1 MKEKDLTLKR
11 VKIDD
16 LKPNPIN
23 PKKHWD
29 EGIEKS
35 ITDLGYLDP
44 IEVDEKMMILAGH
57 GRYEALK
64 KKGVKEV
71 PVIVHTGLTAKQKK
85 RYLVANN
92 QLTMREGWERDLL
105 KDNFN
110 VDELLEAG
118 FDNKTLKEL
127 FKQDDGDDDFDADAE
142 AEKIKK
148 PKAKRGD
155 VYQLGRHR
163 IMCGD
168 STDPKDVNTLMD
180 GMQADM
186 VFTDPPYNVDYSGR
200 GKNTSNKIMNDN
212 MSESEF
218 RQLLN
223 GSFAMMAHASK
234 PMAPAYVCYA
244 SRTHREF
251 EDALNANGYKVKNQI
266 IWVKAVASMGWGDY
280 RWKHEPILYVA
291 REGKKVPFYGD
302 RAEYTE
308 WKEELTDEQL
318 LKRIK
323 KQLEREEKGE
333 STVWRLKRDTKY
345 DHPTQKPLQLVRIAI
360 WNSTKQD
367 DIVLDLFL
375 GSGSTLIAAEETSR
389 SCYGM
394 ELDPIYVDVIIKRWE
409 KQTGAKAEKVS
420 S

>member
-1 MKEKDLTLKR
+1 
-11 VKIDD
+11 
-16 LKPNPIN
+16 
-23 PKKHWD
+23 
-29 EGIEKS
+29 
-35 ITDLGYLDP
+35 
-44 IEVDEKMMILAGH
+44 
-57 GRYEALK
+57 
-64 KKGVKEV
+64 
-71 PVIVHTGLTAKQKK
+71 
-85 RYLVANN
+85 
-92 QLTMREGWERDLL
+92 
-105 KDNFN
+105 
-110 VDELLEAG
+110 
-118 FDNKTLKEL
+118 
-127 FKQDDGDDDFDADAE
+127 
-142 AEKIKK
+142 
-148 PKAKRGD
+148 
-155 VYQLGRHR
+155 
-163 IMCGD
+163 
-168 STDPKDVNTLMD
+168 
-180 GMQADM
+180 
-186 VFTDPPYNVDYSGR
+186 
-200 GKNTSNKIMNDN
+200 MNDN